1 MLLDL
6 PVPEGRRGHMHI
18 TFLMSKARE
27 PLEKI
32 RNLGWKSKPQHA
44 GQSGKSKRRS
54 EPFGEGRRRKY
65 VSSVS

>member
-6 PVPEGRRGHMHI
+6 PAPEGRRRHMYI
-18 TFLMSKARE
+18 TFLMSKASE

-32 RNLGWKSKPQHA
+32 RNLGWKSKPQHSE

-54 EPFGEGRRRKY
+54 
-65 VSSVS
+65 

>member
-1 MLLDL
+1 
-6 PVPEGRRGHMHI
+6 MHI

-32 RNLGWKSKPQHA
+32 RNIGWKSKPQHA